1 METWALRFYI
11 SGGLMEHDYREV
23 RFDEYCKHCKHK
35 AKNEDEEPCNECLE
49 EYMNIHTEKP
59 GRLEEIDK
67 K

>member
-1 METWALRFYI
+1 
-11 SGGLMEHDYREV
+11 MEHDYREV

-59 GRLEEIDK
+59 VRLEEIDK
-67 K
+67 NEPR